1 MEVDVNTTLAGMPA
15 VVTPPDLELIDE
27 VLDMSELDGKT
38 TKKYKQ
44 HLLEFRAYLDEKAAG
59 KPLSA
64 VEKNDVKRFLADLM
78 HGKRYGMTGDGKP
91 RQGELSPSTRK
102 SVVSALRAL
111 YVHCIDLYGLP
122 LDPCYRITVK
132 QPKPKRGLTI
142 SEADVKRILD
152 APGRERDRVQAHLK
166 FYTAARTISLR
177 NLLWSDVD
185 FERNVI
191 HFDAKFND
199 AYTVHMHPQLKA
211 ALLRWRDAVE
221 KQAERRQA
229 VRVALTDPDTAFV
242 LLTCNGLPLCHTSI
256 AKQCKLRA
264 ARVGVLLHHDPS
276 KVGKENWSRIHPHA
290 FRRTAATLL
299 REKGADLAD
308 VADLLHHKDI
318 NTTRD
323 HYAFTST
330 ARKKKTVMGLTL

>member
-1 MEVDVNTTLAGMPA
+1 MNTTLAGMPA

-229 VRVALTDPDTAFV
+229 VRVALTDPDTVYAGVEDAALFQV
-242 LLTCNGLPLCHTSI
+242 ARGAGRRPPPPRPEQGRQGELEPHPPARLPEDGGDLAPGEGRRPGRRRRPLAPQGH
-256 AKQCKLRA
+256 Q
-264 ARVGVLLHHDPS
+264 HDP
-276 KVGKENWSRIHPHA
+276 
-290 FRRTAATLL
+290 
-299 REKGADLAD
+299 
-308 VADLLHHKDI
+308 
-318 NTTRD
+318 
-323 HYAFTST
+323 
-330 ARKKKTVMGLTL
+330 